1 MKRRIFAVAV
11 LAMLTVASSA
21 FAAGKGT
28 SMLSLGLGQNQANA
42 LYTLGGSA
50 GAGFQ
55 NKFDETNVG
64 AQYTYMFSDD
74 YQIVVSGAY
83 GFGSVK
89 VEDSTTPTTSEAT
102 LSSYR
107 FRVGGDRV
115 GKVGDRFVMYIG
127 PGLEYASAK
136 TKLEETGLPDFES
149 ESSTTY
155 GISGRIG
162 GIMMLSDA
170 VGITGELTHTFGMA
184 TYEEGNVEVSW
195 MPNTLGA
202 FWGLTFAFGGS
213 N

>member
-28 SMLSLGLGQNQANA
+28 SMLSLGLGQNQANN
-42 LYTLGGSA
+42 LWSPFG
-50 GAGFQ
+50 

-64 AQYTYMFSDD
+64 AQFTHMFSDD

-83 GFGSVK
+83 GWGSAK
-89 VEDSTTPTTSEAT
+89 AEEPGFEATST

-107 FRVGGDRV
+107 FRIGGDRV
-115 GKVGDRFVMYIG
+115 GKIGDRFVMYIG
-127 PGLEYASAK
+127 PGLEYASS
-136 TKLEETGLPDFES
+136 TVEEEETGLPAVES
-149 ESSTTY
+149 ETATSY

-162 GIMMLSDA
+162 GIMMLTPT
-170 VGITGELTHTFGMA
+170 VGITGELSHTFGMA
-184 TYEEGNVEVSW
+184 SQEDGITEYSW
-195 MPNTLGA
+195 TPNTLGA